1 MHKALVLGQE
11 LEIGNYS
18 FFDHPREPVVQDLF
32 VFKQTCMGGT
42 FDHMHLGH
50 KLLLTQAALLTTD
63 VLHIGITGDQL
74 LLKK

>member
-32 VFKQTCMGGT
+32 VYKQACMGGT

-63 VLHIGITGDQL
+63 VLHIGITGD
-74 LLKK
+74 